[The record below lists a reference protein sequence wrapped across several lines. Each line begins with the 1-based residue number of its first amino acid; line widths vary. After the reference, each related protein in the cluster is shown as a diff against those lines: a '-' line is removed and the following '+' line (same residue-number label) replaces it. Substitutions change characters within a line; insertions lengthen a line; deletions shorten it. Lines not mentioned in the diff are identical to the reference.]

1 MPPLHLF
8 YSGKMKNY
16 FSLKALKG
24 HHRNFKISIVAELS
38 PEIRSI
44 PEKRHVCTPMLKMKN
59 SKSHLKIL
67 PNSANIEKLI
77 IVHVRFFFSAKFSLC
92 TILIRYCAIFS
103 GPNFSPVYFF
113 CIILLFI
120 LNIFSELFQ

>member
-24 HHRNFKISIVAELS
+24 HQRNLKISIVAKLFA
-38 PEIRSI
+38 EIRSI

-77 IVHVRFFFSAKFSLC
+77 IVHVRFFFRPNLASVRSLLD
-92 TILIRYCAIFS
+92 TVRLFFLDQI
-103 GPNFSPVYFF
+103 SP
-113 CIILLFI
+113 L
-120 LNIFSELFQ
+120 